1 MAGLLGTQRFPT
13 SATGKLPFSRP
24 LSRSNPA
31 LLFFTIYLA
40 CAGSRN
46 LISSRHGGT
55 LGNPAVPNL
64 RDGKTPVFPTP
75 FPFKSCFIVFH
86 YIFSLC
92 WEQDSNLRSH
102 EAPDLQSGA
111 IDRSAIPA
119 FSQEFSSSFVFSLA
133 SNSRRLPPFVVSF
146 FNLETF

>member
-64 RDGKTPVFPTP
+64 RDGETPVFPTP

-92 WEQDSNLRSH
+92 WEQESH
-102 EAPDLQSGA
+102 IVPPWRDPWEPSGSQPPRRGNSRFPDPFPVQILLYC
-111 IDRSAIPA
+111 
-119 FSQEFSSSFVFSLA
+119 FSLYI
-133 SNSRRLPPFVVSF
+133 
-146 FNLETF
+146 